1 MTVPYLAPY
10 HARMR
15 IYIGATRQNDGKTI
29 TCLGLVAA
37 LKKRLGSIGYI
48 KPVGQRY
55 VEIDGAKI
63 DEDAVLVKEVYG
75 LEGDVSDM
83 SPIAIPRHFTENYI
97 DSPNHDSLVGTMME
111 CFSRVEAGKDIV
123 VVEGTGHAGVGSVF
137 DMSNGDVAALLKAPV
152 VIISSGGIG
161 RPIDEIMLN
170 KAMFDVAGVRVLG
183 AIVNKVEEDKYD
195 KVCSYVRRGLE
206 RKGIELLG
214 VMPFRPLLSSPTIQ
228 QLLDDIDGKLM
239 SGHRGLHNAVEKMVI
254 GAMPPHQA
262 LDYFSR
268 GTLLITPGTRE
279 DLILAA
285 MSSCLLGPSH
295 SPCVAGMILTG
306 GTPPQPSIMDL
317 VDKTGIPVILVGED
331 TYTVASRIAKL
342 IVKIR
347 PGDFDKIRAAE
358 KLVDEFVNVERIIE
372 KLQENHS

>member
-1 MTVPYLAPY
+1 MLKEGP
-10 HARMR
+10 MR
-15 IYIGATRQNDGKTI
+15 VYIGATRQNDGKTI
-29 TCLGLVAA
+29 TCLGLIYA
-37 LKKRLGSIGYI
+37 LKERLGKVGYI

-63 DEDAVLVKEVYG
+63 DEDALLIKTVYE
-75 LEGDVSDM
+75 LEGKLGDM

-97 DSPNHDSLVGTMME
+97 DSPDRESLTSAVQASFE
-111 CFSRVEAGKDIV
+111 RIKEGKDIV

-137 DMSNGDVAALLKAPV
+137 DMSNGDVAALLRCGV

-170 KAMFDVAGVRVLG
+170 KAMFDAAGVPILG
-183 AIVNKVEEDKYD
+183 VIVNKVEAEKFDMVK
-195 KVCSYVRRGLE
+195 SYVQRGLE

-214 VMPFRPLLSSPTIQ
+214 VMPFRPLLSSPTIE
-228 QLLDDIDGKLM
+228 QLLDDMGGKVV
-239 SGHRGLHNAVEKMVI
+239 SGHGGLRNTVEKMVI

-262 LDYFSR
+262 LAYFTP
-268 GTLLITPGTRE
+268 GTLLITPGTRD

-295 SPCVAGMILTG
+295 TPCVAGMILTG
-306 GTPPQPSIMDL
+306 GTPPQPNIMEL
-317 VDKTGIPVILVGED
+317 VEKTAIPIILVEED
-331 TYTVASRIAKL
+331 TYTVASKIAKL

-347 PGDFDKIRAAE
+347 PGDFEKIRAAE
-358 KLVDEFVNVERIIE
+358 AMVDEFVDVGRIIE
-372 KLQENHS
+372 KLRA

>member
-1 MTVPYLAPY
+1 
-10 HARMR
+10 MR

-29 TCLGLVAA
+29 TCLGLISA
-37 LKKRLGSIGYI
+37 LKKRLGKVGYI

-63 DEDAVLVKEVYG
+63 DEDALLVKEVYD
-75 LEGDVSDM
+75 LEGDLSDM

-97 DSPNHDSLVGTMME
+97 DSPDRQSLVDAVKASFARIE
-111 CFSRVEAGKDIV
+111 EGKDVV

-137 DMSNGDVAALLKAPV
+137 DMSNGDVAALLGSAV

-170 KAMFDVAGVRVLG
+170 KAMFDAAGVRMLG
-183 AIVNKVEEDKYD
+183 AIVNKVEEDKFE
-195 KVCSYVRRGLE
+195 KVSSYVKRGLE

-214 VMPFRPLLSSPTIQ
+214 VMPFRPHLSSPTIE
-228 QLLDDIDGKLM
+228 QLLDDIDGELM
-239 SGHRGLHNAVEKMVI
+239 SGHRGLRNAVEKMVI

-262 LDYFSR
+262 LDYFTR
-268 GTLLITPGTRE
+268 GTLLITPGTRD

-285 MSSCLLGPSH
+285 MSSCLLDPSH

-306 GTPPQPSIMDL
+306 GTPPQPNIMDL
-317 VDKTGIPVILVGED
+317 VEKTGIPVILVGED

-358 KLVDEFVNVERIIE
+358 KMVDEFVNVERIIE
-372 KLQENHS
+372 KLKE